1 MAKHSIITEKL
12 VSTVQKTANKRPIDS
27 ELEANDRGGRTVGY
41 HHLALAAKDMQAI
54 HHFYEEVMQFELVKV
69 EVGPSPQGG
78 WAKHFFYRME
88 DDSKFIAFWEM
99 HDMPGVTDD
108 FETNLSKAAG
118 LPDHINHI
126 SFDVHSKAELD
137 ERRQRWQA
145 AGYDVMEID
154 HNWCHSIYTKD
165 PNDNLVEFCLTTGR
179 FTEEDRTYA
188 LAQLSTETPT
198 FSKPPA
204 SVTNHAA
211 NDEATKGGR
220 AEFASL
226 GRRDS

>member
-1 MAKHSIITEKL
+1 M
-12 VSTVQKTANKRPIDS
+12 
-27 ELEANDRGGRTVGY
+27 GY

-54 HHFYEEVMQFELVKV
+54 HHFYETVMGFELVKV

-99 HDMPGVTDD
+99 HDMPGVDD
-108 FETNLSKAAG
+108 HFETNLSKAAG

-126 SFDVHSKAELD
+126 SFDVHSKSELD
-137 ERRQRWQA
+137 ARRQQWLG

-165 PNDNLVEFCLTTGR
+165 PNDNLVEFCLTTGA
-179 FTEEDRTYA
+179 FTEADRAYA
-188 LAQLSTETPT
+188 LGQLTSQTPE

-204 SVTNHAA
+204 MVTNHKADA
-211 NDEATKGGR
+211 SEPTKGSAKFSELGR
-220 AEFASL
+220 AH
-226 GRRDS
+226 